1 MKKFIIILTIAI
13 SAFLLSSCVTTKGMA
28 YAKMYEEKPLVMLIM
43 PPINNSS
50 AADAKDYFYT
60 TMNVPIAEAG
70 YYVIPP
76 MTAMAAMQSEGAYDS
91 EGFIDGDLEKFRIFF
106 GADVAVFT
114 IIKLWNK
121 SIASTT
127 IKIEYIFRSTK
138 TNEVLFHRDATIT
151 YRPQGNGGGDLISLL
166 IQSIMNVVAN
176 AVADYVVIAQSGNV
190 AALWDLPYGKYHHKY
205 GTDADKMASPLKFS
219 TPTNPS
225 WAYYP

>member
-121 SIASTT
+121 SIAS
-127 IKIEYIFRSTK
+127 
-138 TNEVLFHRDATIT
+138 
-151 YRPQGNGGGDLISLL
+151 IS
-166 IQSIMNVVAN
+166 
-176 AVADYVVIAQSGNV
+176 
-190 AALWDLPYGKYHHKY
+190 
-205 GTDADKMASPLKFS
+205 
-219 TPTNPS
+219 
-225 WAYYP
+225 